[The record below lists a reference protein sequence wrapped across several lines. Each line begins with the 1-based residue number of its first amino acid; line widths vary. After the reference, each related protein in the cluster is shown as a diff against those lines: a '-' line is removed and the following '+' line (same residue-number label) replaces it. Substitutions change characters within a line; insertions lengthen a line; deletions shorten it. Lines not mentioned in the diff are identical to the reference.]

1 MLPFWPHKRART
13 HKKIIIIKI
22 LLKKKKKGRKK
33 EPTMSMIFW
42 LMDQRPKSEN
52 IAVFLVHSTKYT
64 IDLEIDTLKEKDIET
79 FTCKHKNASE

>member
-1 MLPFWPHKRART
+1 MLPFLPHKRART
-13 HKKIIIIKI
+13 HKKIIIIIKN
-22 LLKKKKKGRKK
+22 LFKKKKKKK

>member
-13 HKKIIIIKI
+13 HKKKIIIKN
-22 LLKKKKKGRKK
+22 LLKKKKK

>member
-1 MLPFWPHKRART
+1 MLPFWPHKRAHT
-13 HKKIIIIKI
+13 HKKIIIKKN
-22 LLKKKKKGRKK
+22 LLKKKKKKK

-64 IDLEIDTLKEKDIET
+64 IDLEIDTPKEKDIET